1 MKFRGSCG
9 LCGKIWQV
17 VGQPVGPGPYNQMA
31 CPLDGK
37 AMYMVKAE
45 DLPDHTP
52 LLNFQ
57 DLIKNPQNAQL
68 IVDFT
73 ETKWPSW
80 YKNFAENLPEIQNG
94 LNLSQCP
101 KRKGPALIV
110 GAGPSLYRNQHLD
123 IIAKRRDEIPTLIV
137 TDRMLKPCVERGI
150 IPDF

>member
-17 VGQPVGPGPYNQMA
+17 VGEPVGHGPYYQMA
-31 CPLDGK
+31 CPLDEK

-80 YKNFAENLPEIQNG
+80 YKNFAENLPAIQNG

-101 KRKGPALIV
+101 IRIGPARLV
-110 GAGPSLYRNQHLD
+110 GAGPSLFRNQHDD
-123 IIAKRRDEIPTLIV
+123 ITASSRDAITALTAPDIMQKRGV
-137 TDRMLKPCVERGI
+137 DRTTVP
-150 IPDF
+150 